1 MTEYKNYALALI
13 DDPTVSESSLKNQF
27 LEWSGPD
34 GKVNEE
40 EYKTMT
46 LLTGLPWQN
55 WPKAKIDIF
64 IPTFWSPILNI
75 LDLQQSGMMKIIKTV
90 QALF

>member
-27 LEWSGPD
+27 LEWSGRD

-46 LLTGLPWQN
+46 LLTGLP
-55 WPKAKIDIF
+55 
-64 IPTFWSPILNI
+64 
-75 LDLQQSGMMKIIKTV
+75 
-90 QALF
+90 